1 MPGARGE
8 PEHQRRC
15 SLKRVPAHGAGTPAE
30 RGAGAGADDTVEQLA
45 GRSDA
50 DDLEV
55 DIADAESFAVGVGGL
70 HDARHTAA
78 RGGWSDTV

>member
-1 MPGARGE
+1 MVPEESARHTEPARLRSAVWGA
-8 PEHQRRC
+8 
-15 SLKRVPAHGAGTPAE
+15 A
-30 RGAGAGADDTVEQLA
+30 ADDIVEQLA
-45 GRSDA
+45 ERGDA